1 MAVRRNRIGQRPS
14 PWHQL
19 IALISVAQLIVRN
32 LDDDLVRRLKRRAA
46 ANGRSAEEEHRQLLR
61 QVLRPG
67 NLAEALIAMPPVG
80 DDADFERGTDV
91 PRDIDL
97 R

>member
-1 MAVRRNRIGQRPS
+1 MAAPQWSIPRLLA
-14 PWHQL
+14 L
-19 IALISVAQLIVRN
+19 IAVAQLIVRN
-32 LDDDLVRRLKRRAA
+32 LDEDLVRRLKRRAA

-67 NLAEALIAMPPVG
+67 NLAEALLAMPAVG
-80 DDADFERGTDV
+80 DDADFERLTEL
-91 PRDIDL
+91 PRAVDL